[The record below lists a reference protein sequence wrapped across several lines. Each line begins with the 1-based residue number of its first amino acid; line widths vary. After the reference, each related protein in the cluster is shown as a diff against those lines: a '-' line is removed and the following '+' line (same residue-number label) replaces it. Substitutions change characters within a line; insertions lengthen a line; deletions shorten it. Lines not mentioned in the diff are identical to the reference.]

1 MCSMANVSF
10 SLFCEYL
17 RELDQIVGQAP
28 QTPSEDFAYYE
39 EIISSD
45 CTEWI
50 DIWAYGERFPV
61 GFLIVSR
68 EPNCH
73 PDADFFIQESYIKP
87 KFRKQGLMTATVS
100 KFIKEHEGV
109 YCLFILNN
117 NVNAYQF
124 WHNIFPKLNYHPY
137 ELYVCTGIDICTQ
150 YGFAPK
156 KENF

>member
-1 MCSMANVSF
+1 MIKFASSPAHI
-10 SLFCEYL
+10 
-17 RELDQIVGQAP
+17 D
-28 QTPSEDFAYYE
+28 ED
-39 EIISSD
+39 
-45 CTEWI
+45 
-50 DIWAYGERFPV
+50 
-61 GFLIVSR
+61 SR